1 MRLFILFFTS
11 LLLYAQ
17 PSFSQSK
24 KILKKIYASNQRTF
38 YCNIPYIY
46 IKNQAFLQN
55 DGSYT
60 PRNPTTKKGR
70 VNPRT
75 QRIEWEHIMP
85 AEKFGRHLPC
95 WKKGG
100 RKACRKDPT
109 FAKME
114 ADMHNLVPSIGE
126 LNGDRSNYR
135 YAQAGLDIPFNQYG
149 KCRFFVDFKNKRA
162 YPRDE
167 IKGDIARAYLYMS
180 KTYNIN
186 LSPQERKLMEAW
198 DKLDP
203 ISEWEKE
210 KNTLIEKMQKNLYF

>member
-1 MRLFILFFTS
+1 MRIFIFFLFTLS
-11 LLLYAQ
+11 LYSQ

-24 KILKKIYASNQRTF
+24 KLLKEIYSDNQYTF
-38 YCNIPYIY
+38 YCNTPYVY
-46 IKNQAFLQN
+46 VGKNAILQN

-60 PRNPTTKKGR
+60 PRNPTTKKGKP
-70 VNPRT
+70 NLRT

-85 AEKFGRHLPC
+85 AQNFGKHLPC
-95 WKKGG
+95 WREGG
-100 RKACRKDPT
+100 RKACQKDPT
-109 FAKME
+109 FTKME

-126 LNGDRSNYR
+126 INGDRSNYR
-135 YAQAGLDIPFNQYG
+135 YAQAGKEVPFNQYG
-149 KCRFFVDFKNKRA
+149 KCRFYVDFKNKRA

-180 KTYNIN
+180 KTYNIP
-186 LSPQERKLMEAW
+186 LSSQERKLMEAW

-210 KNTLIEKMQKNLYF
+210 KNRRIEQIKNKL

>member
-1 MRLFILFFTS
+1 MRAFIFFFIIIG
-11 LLLYAQ
+11 LYAK

-24 KILKKIYASNQRTF
+24 NFLKEIYSNHQRTF
-38 YCNIPYIY
+38 YCDIPYIY
-46 IKNQAFLQN
+46 RGKKAFLQN

-60 PRNPTTKKGR
+60 PRNPTTKKGK

-85 AEKFGRHLPC
+85 AENFGRHLPC

-100 RKACRKDPT
+100 RKACKKDPT

-114 ADMHNLVPSIGE
+114 SDMHNLVPSIGE

-135 YAQAGLDIPFNQYG
+135 YAQEEKGMIFNQYG
-149 KCRFFVDFKNKRA
+149 KCRFYVDFKNKRA

-180 KTYNIN
+180 KTYHIN
-186 LSPQERKLMEAW
+186 LSKQEEKLMRAW

-210 KNTLIEKMQKNLYF
+210 KNKMIEKYQAL

>member
-1 MRLFILFFTS
+1 MKILIGLCVFVV
-11 LLLYAQ
+11 LYAQ
-17 PSFSQSK
+17 PSFSKSK
-24 KILKKIYASNQRTF
+24 KILKEIYSKHQKTF

-46 IKNQAFLQN
+46 KGNQTILQN

-60 PRNPTTKKGR
+60 PRNPTTGKGKPN
-70 VNPRT
+70 VRT

-85 AEKFGRHLPC
+85 AENFGRHLPC
-95 WKKGG
+95 WREGG
-100 RKACRKDPT
+100 RKACKSDPT

-126 LNGDRSNYR
+126 LNADRSNFR
-135 YAQAGLDIPFNQYG
+135 YAQEEKNMKFDQYG
-149 KCRFFVDFKNKRA
+149 KCRIYVDFKNKRA

-180 KTYNIN
+180 KTYHIN
-186 LSPQERKLMEAW
+186 LSKYEKRLMQVW

-203 ISEWEKE
+203 IGEWEIE
-210 KNTLIEKMQKNLYF
+210 KDKLIEKYQK